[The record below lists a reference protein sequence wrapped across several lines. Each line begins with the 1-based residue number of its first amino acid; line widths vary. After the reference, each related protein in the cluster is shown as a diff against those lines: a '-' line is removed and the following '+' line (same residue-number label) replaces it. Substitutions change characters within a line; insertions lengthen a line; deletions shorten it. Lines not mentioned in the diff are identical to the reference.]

1 MLSGG
6 GWRGGW
12 AREGRPPY
20 SAGLNSAMLSFKAD
34 SGTGWE
40 TISTR
45 RVFQAWAVLNGL
57 KDPSPGKAWKQQT
70 AKPVVGVC
78 FP

>member
-1 MLSGG
+1 
-6 GWRGGW
+6 
-12 AREGRPPY
+12 
-20 SAGLNSAMLSFKAD
+20 MLSFKAD